1 MKMFQVTISYIE
13 RDLTMAEA
21 GALARAKF
29 GDNAIVSYAPTTNS
43 EDAVMDFML
52 ECAVTQK
59 QAAARFSNHREL
71 YDSKIEKLKSETLAK
86 VSTRLDNLIKQNE
99 ERL

>member
-1 MKMFQVTISYIE
+1 MFQVTISYIE

-21 GALARAKF
+21 SALARAKF
-29 GDNAIVSYAPTTNS
+29 GDNAIISFAPTTNS
-43 EDAVMDFML
+43 EEAVMDFML

-59 QAAARFSNHREL
+59 QAAAKFSNHREL
-71 YDSKIEKLKSETLAK
+71 YNVKLQDIKKDTISKIE
-86 VSTRLDNLIKQNE
+86 TRLDALIKLNE

>member
-1 MKMFQVTISYIE
+1 MFQVTISYIE

-29 GDNAIVSYAPTTNS
+29 GNNAIITYAPTTNS
-43 EDAVMDFML
+43 EEAVIDFML

-59 QAAARFSNHREL
+59 QAAARFSNHSEL
-71 YDSKIEKLKSETLAK
+71 YSSKMEKLKSDTISK
-86 VSTRLDNLIKQNE
+86 VQDRLDKLVKQNE

>member
-1 MKMFQVTISYIE
+1 MFQVTISYIE

-21 GALARAKF
+21 SALARAKF
-29 GDNAIVSYAPTTNS
+29 GDNAIISFAPTTNS
-43 EDAVMDFML
+43 EEAVMDFML

-59 QAAARFSNHREL
+59 QAAAKFSNHKEL
-71 YDSKIEKLKSETLAK
+71 YSEKVECIKKDILTKITN
-86 VSTRLDNLIKQNE
+86 RLDNLIKQNE